1 MKVEEI
7 ILENFG
13 PFVGRQIL
21 NLRTSETQPL
31 VAVSAANGRGKTFLY
46 RAIRWTLYGRVFKG
60 KAKVLIPEGQLVN
73 FEAIKGEA
81 EQMSVTLK
89 CVSEGEVLEIIR
101 IISIDPKTRV
111 PSTSRMK
118 IIKDGQTLSQSSSE
132 HLIRVRL
139 DESIS
144 RFFFFDGE
152 TLEEYENLLD
162 NDSGDVQIVRT
173 SVEAILGAP
182 ALSRL
187 TKALG
192 AVERSTMSQI
202 KLFSKADAALQEL
215 ASAQSDAEE
224 KMRGIEE
231 DLSELKKHASEFQ
244 NSIRGV
250 EAELSNFEYARD
262 ILGKISAKEEE
273 KDRHL
278 DTADRSKEEV
288 RISLQVWQIALTGIA
303 EKSLEVIEP
312 IRESA
317 YATAESRTKLNIR
330 LEAISASTKS
340 GTCSVCNQSV
350 SSHAAEGLKVEVESI
365 TARLRALPDHE
376 PTYLTQ
382 LSKVVGLAK
391 RTSRV
396 REKATLKEKGRNLEQ
411 ALQAIATLDG
421 EIDRLQDMVSNVDQ
435 PRIMK
440 IEKNRIDFRHQLSVT
455 QTLIQEKNRKLD
467 AARAE
472 LEKCKRNLAEAHRK
486 NGKKGIATA
495 GSMQKPIR
503 VNALASNLCQVFGE
517 SYDDFVGKMR
527 ESVSESANRI
537 FRLLISDE
545 GYKGLLINKN
555 FGLSLLNEDDRIVD
569 LRSSGQSQVVAVSL
583 ILALHE
589 CAVRSGTLLM
599 DTPFGRLDK
608 IHRLKLMNYFARE
621 LTQVILFVQSGELDE
636 VELSDWADFT
646 SRSYRLERGSATSE
660 TFIMEI

>member
-13 PFVGRQIL
+13 PFVGRQTI
-21 NLRTSETQPL
+21 NLRSSEDQPL
-31 VAVSAANGRGKTFLY
+31 VVVSAANGRGKTFLY

-60 KAKVLIPEGQLVN
+60 KAKTLIPESQLVN
-73 FEAIKGEA
+73 FEAIKGDA

-101 IISIDPKTRV
+101 IISIDPVTRV

-118 IIKDGQTLSQSSSE
+118 IIKDGQTLSQSSGE
-132 HLIRVRL
+132 HLIRGHL

-162 NDSGDVQIVRT
+162 DDYGYVQIVRT

-187 TKALG
+187 TKALD
-192 AVERSTMSQI
+192 AVERNTMNQI
-202 KLFSKADAALQEL
+202 RASSRADAALQEL
-215 ASAQSDAEE
+215 ASAQSDADE
-224 KMRGIEE
+224 KVRGIED
-231 DLSELKKHASEFQ
+231 DLSELKKQANDFGTD
-244 NSIRGV
+244 IRGV
-250 EAELSNFEYARD
+250 ETELSNFEYARD
-262 ILGKISAKEEE
+262 ILGKISAKEDERN
-273 KDRHL
+273 RHL
-278 DTADRSKEEV
+278 EIAERSKEEV
-288 RISLQVWQIALTGIA
+288 QSSLQAWQIALTGIA
-303 EKSLEVIEP
+303 ECSLKVIEP
-312 IRESA
+312 IRDSA
-317 YATAESRTKLNIR
+317 YATNESRTKLNDR
-330 LEAISASTKS
+330 LEAISTSTNS

-350 SSHAAEGLKVEVESI
+350 SSHASEDLKVEIQLIS
-365 TARLRALPDHE
+365 ARLRALPDHE
-376 PTYLTQ
+376 PNYLRQ
-382 LSKVVGLAK
+382 LNKVVGLAK

-396 REKATLKEKGRNLEQ
+396 GEKASLKEKGRNLEQ

-421 EIDRLQDMVSNVDQ
+421 EIDRLQDMVTNVDQ
-435 PRIMK
+435 PRITK
-440 IEKNRIDFRHQLSVT
+440 IEAKRIDLRHKLSVA
-455 QTLIQEKNRKLD
+455 QTLIKERNKELE

-472 LEKCKRNLAEAHRK
+472 FEKCKRNLAEAHRK
-486 NGKKGIATA
+486 NLKKGVASA

-503 VNALASNLCQVFGE
+503 VNALASNLCRVFGE
-517 SYDDFVGKMR
+517 SYDDFVNKMR

-537 FRLLISDE
+537 FKLLISDD

-599 DTPFGRLDK
+599 DTPFGRLDQT
-608 IHRLKLMNYFARE
+608 HRLKLMNYFARE
-621 LTQVILFVQSGELDE
+621 LPQVVLFVQSGELDE
-636 VELSDWADFT
+636 VDLSEWADFT

-660 TFIMEI
+660 TFITEI